1 MASGRPCIATT
12 RFSAMLLALV
22 LFLCCGVAHALDPST
37 RIEAYRHDVFDAR
50 SGAPPSAMAIAQTA
64 DGWLWFGTPSG
75 LYRYDGTRFE
85 AFQGAPGERLL
96 GRFITMLAPRPNGEL
111 WIGYLYGGMSVLR
124 QGRLQHVAVMPAQ
137 PVGQAHA
144 VAFDG
149 DDVWVG
155 SSTGFWR
162 YRDGAWTRADVGMDL
177 PGNKSRFIHRD
188 SYGRLWATDERTVY
202 LFDRAAGRFHAVMEA
217 GSYASILESR
227 DGRVWVA
234 DDDSVRLLPEP
245 AAGWR
250 PQPAPMVRASVYQ
263 TLFDGDGNFWSANCP
278 VGLCVRRPAQLA
290 AHFPTLVAAERLAP
304 RGGAAGN
311 TITALL
317 EDREGNLWAGSTR
330 GVERLRANRMV
341 PLAMPPESEWP
352 TLSIDGDG
360 NVWIASDNRGNAG
373 GLWRLRGQVP
383 VEQAATPQHAQRSRL
398 VAGGREGTVLVAGD
412 RWIERRHGDRVLQ
425 RVALPAPAARTQGG
439 AGAGART
446 EVLLLAEDR
455 DGIWAYIGRRG
466 LFRYRAGAWQPPSH
480 HPWLARAV
488 YAFADAAGRT
498 WFGTRDGGVV
508 LVDGARHHSWGA
520 ADGIAPGAVTF
531 VDASHELLVAGD
543 GGMAVWQAGRFH
555 ALQAEGVDLANVSGI
570 VVSSDGDRWLNTGHA
585 LLHVRAADWRRSM
598 IDPSRPLRGELW
610 DELHG
615 HPGLSDNI
623 SPVPTLRQAPDG
635 AIWVVG
641 VNGIARLDRTRIR
654 RNTVAPLAEVRALVA
669 GERRYPGGASGTLA
683 PGTERLQFEFT
694 APSLTLPERVRFQY
708 RLAGSDADWQ
718 DAGTRRSAWYTN
730 LGPGE
735 YRFEVRAFNE
745 EGLAGPV
752 ASTPAFRIAPRFFQT
767 GWFML
772 ACVLLAGAAAYAAYL
787 LRLKQIKR
795 RWKARMRE
803 RVAERER
810 IARTL
815 HDTFLQSVQAMMLHL
830 DVLASRLA
838 PDSNERRQLER
849 LLDGAQKAVEEG
861 RSQMLE
867 LRGDTPPAPLAVALR
882 SWADMLRTGEEAQVL
897 LCERGAP
904 RELGPQVR
912 VEVEAIGC
920 EAIANALRHAQ
931 AGCIE
936 VQLDWTGAALQLRV
950 SDDGIGMPPDLIAAG
965 RAGHWGLPGMRER
978 AAAIGAALAVRNR
991 DTGGVEVVLD
1001 LEGGSTPAAAG
1012 AEGVTAGVRAWPA
1025 LRPSSPVPGHGP
1037 VPGHW
1042 PGR

>member
-1 MASGRPCIATT
+1 MTTTRCIAL
-12 RFSAMLLALV
+12 LLALV
-22 LFLCCGVAHALDPST
+22 LLLCGGAAQALDPATPIGS
-37 RIEAYRHDVFDAR
+37 YRHDVFDAR
-50 SGAPPSAMAIAQTA
+50 SGAPASAMAIAQTA

-75 LYRYDGTRFE
+75 LYRYDGARFE
-85 AFQGAPGERLL
+85 AFQGAPGERLQ
-96 GRFITMLAPRPNGEL
+96 GRFITTLTPRPNGEL
-111 WIGYLYGGMSVLR
+111 WIGYLYGGLSVLR
-124 QGRLQHVAVMPAQ
+124 QGRLQHVAVMPTQ
-137 PVGQAHA
+137 PVGQARA
-144 VAFDG
+144 VTFDG

-162 YRDGAWTRADVGMDL
+162 YRRGAWTLVDGRMGL
-177 PGNKSRFIHRD
+177 PEHKSRFVHRD
-188 SYGRLWATDERTVY
+188 SYGRLWATDEHTVY
-202 LFDRAAGRFHAVMEA
+202 LFDRAAGRFHVVMKVGGDA
-217 GSYASILESR
+217 NILESR
-227 DGRVWVA
+227 DGRVWVS
-234 DDDSVRLLPEP
+234 DDDNVSLLPEP
-245 AAGWR
+245 AGGWR
-250 PQPAPMVRASVYQ
+250 PQSAPAVRSSVYQ
-263 TLFDGDGNFWSANCP
+263 TLFDSDGNFWSANCP
-278 VGLCVRRPAQLA
+278 VGLCVRRAAQQSA
-290 AHFPTLVAAERLAP
+290 RFPTLVAAERLAP
-304 RGGAAGN
+304 RGAAAGN
-311 TITALL
+311 TITALV

-341 PLAMPPESEWP
+341 PLAMPPEAEWP
-352 TLSIDGDG
+352 TLSFDGDG
-360 NVWIASDNRGNAG
+360 NVWIASDNRGAAG
-373 GLWRLRGQVP
+373 GLWRLHGDVP
-383 VEQAATPQHAQRSRL
+383 VLQASAQAQRSRL
-398 VAGGREGTVLVAGD
+398 VVGGRDGTVLVAGD
-412 RWIERRHGDRVLQ
+412 RWIERRRGARVLE
-425 RVALPAPAARTQGG
+425 RVPLPRSAPVSPAGPQAAASAGG
-439 AGAGART
+439 DM
-446 EVLLLAEDR
+446 VLLLAEDR
-455 DGIWAYIGRRG
+455 DGIWAYLGRRG
-466 LFRYRAGAWQPPSH
+466 LFRYRAGTWEPPAR

-508 LVDGARHHSWGA
+508 LVDGERRRSWGA

-531 VDASHELLVAGD
+531 VDASRELLVAGD

-555 ALQAEGVDLANVSGI
+555 PLQAEGVDLANVSGI

-641 VNGIARLDRTRIR
+641 VNGIARLDRARIR
-654 RNTVAPLAEVRALVA
+654 RNSVAPLAEVRALVA
-669 GERRYPGGASGTLA
+669 GERRYPGGAAGTLA

-752 ASTPAFRIAPRFFQT
+752 ATTPAFHIAPRFVQT

-772 ACVLLAGAAAYAAYL
+772 ACVLLAAAAGYAVYL
-787 LRLKQIKR
+787 LRLGQLKR
-795 RWKARMRE
+795 RWQARMRE

-904 RELGPQVR
+904 RELAPQVR

-950 SDDGIGMPPDLIAAG
+950 SDDGVGMPPDLIAAG

-978 AAAIGAALAVRNR
+978 AAAIGAMLAVRNR

-1012 AEGVTAGVRAWPA
+1012 AEGVSAGVRAWPA
-1025 LRPSSPVPGHGP
+1025 LRPASPAPDHGP
-1037 VPGHW
+1037 VPG
-1042 PGR
+1042 R